1 MPRAVDRRDGT
12 GTRLRSDERAA
23 GERYDVLA
31 GGGAVADEAL
41 RDQDA
46 VTVTDAEDASTGGTY
61 SAMPARLQRRSLIK
75 GQAAMISVE
84 ALSVSGY
91 EGSPEPK
98 QSLRA
103 G

>member
-1 MPRAVDRRDGT
+1 MKDLAGVPGAMDRRDGT

-46 VTVTDAEDASTGGTY
+46 VT
-61 SAMPARLQRRSLIK
+61 
-75 GQAAMISVE
+75 
-84 ALSVSGY
+84 
-91 EGSPEPK
+91 SPT
-98 QSLRA
+98 LGLARA
-103 G
+103 GGGMSARRDHD